1 MKRFLT
7 IILLLVMI
15 CANAQENIHYQWMDF
30 YGKNLGTDRKA
41 FNPRKIDLPSVD
53 GFNAY
58 TADLHMHT
66 IYSDAQVTPE
76 MRVYEAYL
84 EGLDIL
90 AITDHHDLLAIWF
103 MIKSR
108 IAVPHSK
115 KRKAYFS
122 EIPAAEI
129 RDVPAQAVIFN
140 FRTLLTLCRPILRSP
155 VRPNRK
161 IKTCFIT

>member
-1 MKRFLT
+1 
-7 IILLLVMI
+7 MI

-90 AITDHHDLLAIWF
+90 AITDHHSHPRVYRGSDLSLIH
-103 MIKSR
+103 I
-108 IAVPHSK
+108 
-115 KRKAYFS
+115 
-122 EIPAAEI
+122 
-129 RDVPAQAVIFN
+129 
-140 FRTLLTLCRPILRSP
+140 
-155 VRPNRK
+155 
-161 IKTCFIT
+161 